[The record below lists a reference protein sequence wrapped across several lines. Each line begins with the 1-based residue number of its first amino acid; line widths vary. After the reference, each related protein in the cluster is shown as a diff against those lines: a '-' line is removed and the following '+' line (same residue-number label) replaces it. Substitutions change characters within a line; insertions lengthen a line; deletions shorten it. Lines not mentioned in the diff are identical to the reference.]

1 MTGAPEEGVAHRAA
15 HERELLASSLEA
27 LGEAREGFCRRQGLQ
42 SADGLGHA
50 LHSHRSLD
58 FGHGGAAVE
67 GTSRVPVTRRLTR
80 ALTVLSATTAT
91 ALGVGGIVLGASP
104 ASATDADP
112 ALPAR
117 VVAVPADSGILL
129 DEADLS
135 VRITVTN
142 TSGRTITGARAELR
156 FDDSAVTEESVLRSW
171 LTDTTVP
178 SSASVVSVPLVDIGP
193 GSTAVATL
201 TLTGDEID
209 LDETGGVRLVSV
221 TVRAENQV
229 VGIDRTAVVG
239 RPAGTLSGIS
249 SLTAVV
255 PLTAP
260 GARNRLLST
269 DDLSTL
275 TSPGGALDRAL
286 ETGIGRGVVFAID
299 PRIIASI
306 RVLGD
311 AAPASATDF
320 LTRLEEAPNDSFALR
335 WADADP
341 VATVGLLD
349 EPLPALL
356 GPGTAALIDTA
367 PAAEQPEP
375 SASPSPDAPTADR
388 IALDELTA
396 WPHTLDGWVWP
407 QPGTLSSEGAVALV
421 GDGVTS
427 ALLPES
433 DVTGGDGLLR
443 TVAAGMRAVVADDL
457 AGHAV
462 SSALDGGS
470 RHVRSA
476 AVVEL
481 GALLS
486 VAPNGNGS
494 PPMVILADREDAAS
508 PQGLGALL
516 DEVVALPWVR
526 GGGLATSTVPT
537 APESEAALIENEPD
551 ESQVALIEELLS
563 IESSDA
569 QFARI
574 AVQPEL
580 LREDRRLDLLTALS
594 IGGESLPESTERYRQ
609 RSAQLQSGVQV
620 VESNTI
626 TLLTDR
632 TSLPVTVQN
641 SLPVPVRVFVRV
653 DAATGQL
660 RIEDQRVET
669 TVGAGAQA
677 RALIPVQSLVN
688 GEVDITVSVRA
699 EDGAVV
705 GSPIRVELNLQ
716 AGWETAGTIAIG
728 AVIALL
734 FGVGLFRDIRKRRAG
749 RASADGSDPSP
760 ATTPADTNE
769 TSAS

>member
-1 MTGAPEEGVAHRAA
+1 M
-15 HERELLASSLEA
+15 
-27 LGEAREGFCRRQGLQ
+27 
-42 SADGLGHA
+42 
-50 LHSHRSLD
+50 
-58 FGHGGAAVE
+58 
-67 GTSRVPVTRRLTR
+67 PVTRRLRRTL
-80 ALTVLSATTAT
+80 AVLAATTAT
-91 ALGVGGIVLGASP
+91 ALGVGGIVLGAPP
-104 ASATDADP
+104 ASATDAEQ
-112 ALPAR
+112 ALPTR
-117 VVAVPADSGILL
+117 VVAVPADAGILL

-142 TSGRTITGARAELR
+142 TSDRTITGARAELR
-156 FDDSAVTEESVLRSW
+156 FDASAVTEASVLRSW
-171 LTDTTVP
+171 LTDTSVP
-178 SSASVVSVPLVDIGP
+178 RSPSVASVPLVDIGP
-193 GSTAVATL
+193 GNTAVATL
-201 TLTGDEID
+201 TLPADDID
-209 LDETGGVRLVSV
+209 LDETTGVRLVSV
-221 TVRAENQV
+221 AVRAGDDV

-239 RPAGTLSGIS
+239 RPAGALSGI
-249 SLTAVV
+249 TAITAIV

-260 GARNRLLST
+260 ESRNRFLSA
-269 DDLSTL
+269 DDLAEL

-286 ETGIGRGVVFAID
+286 DTGIGRGVVFAID

-306 RVLGD
+306 RVLGGS
-311 AAPASATDF
+311 APASATEF
-320 LTRLEEAPNDSFALR
+320 LTRLEEATNDSFALR

-341 VATVGLLD
+341 IATVGLLD
-349 EPLPALL
+349 EPLPPPL
-356 GPGTAALIDTA
+356 GPGTAVLVDSA
-367 PAAEQPEP
+367 PTVEQPDP
-375 SASPSPDAPTADR
+375 SVSPSPDAPTADR

-407 QPGTLSSEGAVALV
+407 QPGTLSAESAAALV
-421 GDGVTS
+421 GDGVNA
-427 ALLPES
+427 ALLSES
-433 DVTGGDGLLR
+433 DLAGGDGLVR
-443 TVAAGMRAVVADDL
+443 RVGSGMRAIVADDL

-462 SSALDGGS
+462 SAALDGDS
-470 RHVRSA
+470 RHLRNA

-486 VAPNGNGS
+486 VAPSGNGS
-494 PPMVILADREDAAS
+494 APLVIVADRQEAAS

-516 DEVVALPWVR
+516 DDVVALPWVR
-526 GGGLATSTVPT
+526 GGGLATSTVPS
-537 APESEAALIENEPD
+537 AQESEAALVEREPD
-551 ESQVALIEELLS
+551 EARTALIEELLN
-563 IESSDA
+563 IEASDA

-594 IGGESLPESTERYRQ
+594 IGGESLAASADRYRQ
-609 RSAQLQSGVQV
+609 SSERLQAGVQV

-699 EDGAVV
+699 DDGAVI

-749 RASADGSDPSP
+749 RASAEGSDAS
-760 ATTPADTNE
+760 PADTDAPPTDPPHTDE